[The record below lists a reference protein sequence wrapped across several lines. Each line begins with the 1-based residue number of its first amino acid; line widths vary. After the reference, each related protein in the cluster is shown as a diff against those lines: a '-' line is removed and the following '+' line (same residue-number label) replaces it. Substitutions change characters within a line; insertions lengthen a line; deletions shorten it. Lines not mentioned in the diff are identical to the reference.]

1 MVAVAPEVV
10 AWTRRRHV
18 RVAESPL
25 GMHASFHDA
34 HRLFDSQATLSTLL
48 SLVASVVLVP
58 GCAAFGPMTLVAI
71 EKLLELTVTV
81 AGGTPVRETAVSVLV
96 WLVGLGMHVPV
107 QSVTM

>member
-1 MVAVAPEVV
+1 
-10 AWTRRRHV
+10 
-18 RVAESPL
+18 
-25 GMHASFHDA
+25 MHASFHDA